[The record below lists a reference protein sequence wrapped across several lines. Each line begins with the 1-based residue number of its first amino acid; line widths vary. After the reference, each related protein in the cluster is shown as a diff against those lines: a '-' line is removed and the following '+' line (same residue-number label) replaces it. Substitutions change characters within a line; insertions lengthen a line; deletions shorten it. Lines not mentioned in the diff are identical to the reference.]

1 MVGQDQILVA
11 QVAGRFGH
19 LPDRAAAVGP
29 CGMGVAVAPQRGPQ
43 GGRALGHR
51 RALDRLQAPQ
61 VHRDLAGQGLADHP
75 LGDLPDPGQA
85 TEAGAGPGGQ
95 PGQLGR
101 VGGVDGGRGPPE
113 GPHLVGRLPA
123 PLEQEGDA
131 AQGGRRGEGLVGHGA
146 MLDPIRRAAKRL
158 SEA

>member
-1 MVGQDQILVA
+1 M
-11 QVAGRFGH
+11 
-19 LPDRAAAVGP
+19 
-29 CGMGVAVAPQRGPQ
+29 AVAAEGGPER
-43 GGRALGHR
+43 GRALGDR
-51 RALDRLQAPQ
+51 LALDGLQAAQ

-85 TEAGAGPGGQ
+85 TEAGAGRGGQ

-101 VGGVDGGRGPPE
+101 VGGVHGGRGPPE

-131 AQGGRRGEGLVGHGA
+131 AQGGRRGEGRVGHGA
-146 MLDPIRRAAKRL
+146 ILDPTDDGQAAERRL
-158 SEA
+158 SGR